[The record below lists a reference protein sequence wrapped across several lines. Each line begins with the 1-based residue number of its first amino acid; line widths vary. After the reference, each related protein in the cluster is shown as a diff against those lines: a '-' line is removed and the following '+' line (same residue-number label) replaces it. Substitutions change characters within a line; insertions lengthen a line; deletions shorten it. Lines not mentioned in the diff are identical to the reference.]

1 MKFPAEAETE
11 ENTMKRLCALLL
23 AALLAAGITGCG
35 TMDPDEATES
45 IQVIAMDTAMIF
57 TAYGANS
64 TKATYAAE
72 AEAYRLEALLSRTE
86 EESPVAQLNSQ
97 GTAQVDAELWAL
109 IETALDYTAATDG
122 AFDITVAPVL
132 LAWGFTT
139 DEYQVPSQAE
149 LDTLLPLVGPEHIRS
164 LGENGDGT
172 VTVELDPGTQID
184 LGAIGK
190 GYASDRVAAIF
201 REYDPDR
208 SPASWA
214 LKWVASHSNVKVT
227 LSGMSSMEQMV
238 DNIRLL
244 NIRREERHLRPLLL
258 AGVKQHYRFVYL
270 RAVIDAAPRKDY
282 RNFFHIPI
290 FFILTRA
297 GQFYFSSNFK
307 YETVVC
313 YMHALREFFLPDL
326 VVYMASSVREI
337 GDLRADSGGVV
348 YCLVNRHVRGV
359 FFQF

>member
-1 MKFPAEAETE
+1 
-11 ENTMKRLCALLL
+11 MKRLCALLL

-35 TMDPDEATES
+35 TMDPDEAAES

-201 REYDPDR
+201 REYEIPRGLLRLGGSVLAIGDRPDGAAWRVGIQDPKDPDSADAFAAVLNLTDAYAVTSGSYQRYFEQDGKTYHHIIDPATGYPAESGLASVTIVTDGTDGNGTLCDALSTALFVMGEEKALDFWR
-208 SPASWA
+208 SG
-214 LKWVASHSNVKVT
+214 VYDF
-227 LSGMSSMEQMV
+227 QMV
-238 DNIRLL
+238 LVTEDDRVVLTDGLTGVLTEIEDN
-244 NIRREERHLRPLLL
+244 
-258 AGVKQHYRFVYL
+258 GY
-270 RAVIDAAPRKDY
+270 
-282 RNFFHIPI
+282 
-290 FFILTRA
+290 T
-297 GQFYFSSNFK
+297 
-307 YETVVC
+307 YETV
-313 YMHALREFFLPDL
+313 
-326 VVYMASSVREI
+326 S
-337 GDLRADSGGVV
+337 
-348 YCLVNRHVRGV
+348 
-359 FFQF
+359 